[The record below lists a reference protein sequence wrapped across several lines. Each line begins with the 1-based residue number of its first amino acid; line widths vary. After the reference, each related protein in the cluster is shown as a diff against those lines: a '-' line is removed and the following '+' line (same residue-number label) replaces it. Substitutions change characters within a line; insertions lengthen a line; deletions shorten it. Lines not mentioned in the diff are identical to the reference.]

1 MLKYEITPILLNN
14 LKKIAVEIEG
24 LNRQTFSEVI
34 LLEMEAEANAQ
45 SAYSSTSIEGNPLP
59 LTDVKKILKNKP
71 NQIRNTEREV
81 LNYNES
87 LLWLKKQL
95 DIKKFDFNIQL
106 VLGIHQRV
114 TNGLLSKTQIGK
126 FRGEPVFVNDPKLR
140 KTIYWPPDHQDVP
153 RMMKELIDFVSKN
166 RNKID
171 PIILAG
177 LFHKQFVIIHPF
189 IDGNGRTV
197 RLVTKS
203 VLADLGIDTF
213 NLFSFE
219 NYYNR
224 NVSTYFQKV
233 GVRGN
238 YYDIYKNLNFT
249 DWLEY
254 FSAGILD
261 ELLRV
266 RKLLEESKQPST
278 PENEISSEQE
288 KILSFIKKHNFIKDK
303 DYAKLTRRAKA
314 TRALD
319 FKKLIRLGLIKKM
332 GQGPATYYVLT
343 KS

>member
-1 MLKYEITPILLNN
+1 MLKYEITPILLDN

-24 LNRQTFSEVI
+24 LNRQTFSDVV
-34 LLEMEAEANAQ
+34 LLEMEAEADVQ

-95 DIKKFDFNIQL
+95 DKKKFDFNIQL

-114 TNGLLSKTQIGK
+114 TSGLLSKTQNGK
-126 FRGEPVFVNDPKLR
+126 LRGEPVFVNDPKLR
-140 KTIYWPPDHQDVP
+140 KTIYWPPDHQDVA
-153 RMMKELIDFVSKN
+153 RMMKELIAFVSQN

-203 VLADLGIDTF
+203 VLVDLGIDTF

-219 NYYNR
+219 NYYNQ

-238 YYDIYKNLNFT
+238 YYDIHKNLNFT

-266 RKLLEESKQPST
+266 RKLLEKSKQPST

-288 KILSFIKKHNFIKDK
+288 KILNFIRKHNFIKDR

-332 GQGPATYYVLT
+332 GQGPATYYKLT
-343 KS
+343 P